1 MVRGQNED
9 SGLLRKPRIQREVLR
24 GNIGSHQRLTS
35 FTINNEYIMYFK
47 HHAVQIIKIH
57 LSSTRRVM
65 LVGSMWLLLV
75 ILEHQ
80 WHLT

>member
-9 SGLLRKPRIQREVLR
+9 PGLLRKPGIQREVLR
-24 GNIGSHQRLTS
+24 GNIGSYQRPMVNT
-35 FTINNEYIMYFK
+35 EYIMHFK
-47 HHAVQIIKIH
+47 HHAVQIIKIY

-75 ILEHQ
+75 ILEYQSHKV
-80 WHLT
+80 